1 MQVSVEDLGSVK
13 KVLHIEVP
21 EEEVAREVN
30 RAYNELKRTAKIKGF
45 RPGKAP
51 RAVLERHFRKDVD
64 ADVAGKLI
72 QESFADAVRDGDL
85 RIVGQP
91 RIDPPELSYQAPYRF
106 DATVEVIPELGPVDF
121 RGLALRKTEYKVT
134 DADIEAQLQALRKNV
149 AEQRKV
155 AEERPLAEGDF
166 ALVDFEALQNGA
178 SFEPLG
184 TAENVTLKMGENTIA
199 PGVDAHLI
207 GLNVGD
213 ERTFEFTFPEDH
225 KNSDMAGQTVQ
236 LRVKLNEIRE
246 EVLPPIDD
254 ELAKKFGKF
263 ENLEELRAEIAKN
276 ITEGYDKRTEQ
287 ELNEQLF
294 AGLLERLSFEVPD
307 ALVEAELDGIVQEAE
322 RSFSQRNMSLEDA
335 GVNLDELRERY
346 RETAESQV
354 RRYLVLQKV
363 IEQEGLTVSEEEVE
377 AGLAD
382 MARRFGH
389 PVEMFTEYYKSN
401 PRSLENFKHSL
412 LEKEAIRNM
421 LEENEIETVE
431 ATQSAAGEAEDEV

>member
-1 MQVSVEDLGSVK
+1 MQVSVENLSSVK

-21 EEEVAREVN
+21 EEEVTREVN

-64 ADVAGKLI
+64 ADVASKLI

-91 RIDPPELSYQAPYRF
+91 RIDPPDLSYRAPYRF
-106 DATVEVIPELGPVDF
+106 DATVEVVPELGPVDY
-121 RGLALRKTEYKVT
+121 RNLSLRKTEYNVT
-134 DADIEAQLQALRKNV
+134 EADIENQLEALRKNV
-149 AEQRKV
+149 AEQRTV
-155 AEERPLAEGDF
+155 AEDRPLAEGDF
-166 ALVDFEALQNGA
+166 ALVDFEALQDGK

-199 PGVDAHLI
+199 PGLDAHLI

-225 KNSDMAGQTVQ
+225 KNPDVAGQTVQ
-236 LRVKLNEIRE
+236 FRVKLNEIRE
-246 EVLPPIDD
+246 EVLPPVDD

-263 ENLEELRAEIAKN
+263 ESLEELREEISKN
-276 ITEGYDKRTEQ
+276 MTEGYEKRTEQ

-294 AGLLERLSFEVPD
+294 SGLLERVSFEVPD
-307 ALVEAELDGIVQEAE
+307 ALIEAELDGIVQETE
-322 RSFSQRNMSLEDA
+322 RGFSQRNMSLEDA
-335 GVNLDELRERY
+335 GISQADLRERY
-346 RETAESQV
+346 RDTAESQV
-354 RRYLVLQKV
+354 RRYLILQKV
-363 IEQEGLTVSEEEVE
+363 IEQEGLSATEEEVE
-377 AGLAD
+377 AGLAE

-401 PRSLENFKHSL
+401 PRGLENFKHSL
-412 LEKEAIRNM
+412 LEKKAIRKM
-421 LEENEIETVE
+421 LDENEIETVA
-431 ATQSAAGEAEDEV
+431 ATQSAAEEEEGA

>member
-1 MQVSVEDLGSVK
+1 MQVSVEDLSSVK